1 MGISRANTFTNI
13 IPVFTAV
20 FAFFMVGEKL
30 TIQNLA
36 GMIIVITGL
45 FLSQSDKSRK
55 NLDDAL
61 LLTGKTA

>member
-1 MGISRANTFTNI
+1 
-13 IPVFTAV
+13 
-20 FAFFMVGEKL
+20 MVGEKL